1 MIHRADF
8 VRWIFYVE
16 VKKGKEKGV
25 SIMLKPKQVECL
37 KLMMQNPKISGK
49 ELSEALNVTEK
60 TISQWKNRNTEFQ
73 NEYNTLVRSK
83 IQYAATQAL
92 GKQIDLLQS
101 RNDMVAH
108 LAAKDLMDRAGF
120 NPVEKIEQEI
130 DMELNIKVDYGDD
143 DES

>member
-1 MIHRADF
+1 
-8 VRWIFYVE
+8 
-16 VKKGKEKGV
+16 
-25 SIMLKPKQVECL
+25 MLKPKQVECL

-49 ELSEALNVTEK
+49 DLAIALNVSEK
-60 TISQWKNRNTEFQ
+60 TISQWKNKNEEFQ

-92 GKQIDLLQS
+92 GKQIELLQS

-120 NPVEKIEQEI
+120 NPVEKVEQQI
-130 DMELNIKVDYGDD
+130 DMDLNITVDYGDGD
-143 DES
+143 PE

>member
-1 MIHRADF
+1 
-8 VRWIFYVE
+8 
-16 VKKGKEKGV
+16 
-25 SIMLKPKQVECL
+25 MLKPKQVECL

-49 ELSEALNVTEK
+49 ELAEALNVTEK
-60 TISQWKNRNTEFQ
+60 TISQWKNKNTEFQ
-73 NEYNTLVRSK
+73 DEYNTLVRSK
-83 IQYAATQAL
+83 IQYAASQAL

-130 DMELNIKVDYGDD
+130 DMDLNITVDYGDD
-143 DES
+143 DDDETM

>member
-1 MIHRADF
+1 
-8 VRWIFYVE
+8 
-16 VKKGKEKGV
+16 
-25 SIMLKPKQVECL
+25 MLNPKQVECL

-49 ELSEALNVTEK
+49 ELAEALKVTEK
-60 TISQWKNRNTEFQ
+60 TISQWKNRHTEFQ
-73 NEYNTLVRSK
+73 EEYNTLVRSK

-120 NPVEKIEQEI
+120 NPVEKIDADI
-130 DMELNIKVDYGDD
+130 DTELTINIKRV
-143 DES
+143 

>member
-1 MIHRADF
+1 
-8 VRWIFYVE
+8 
-16 VKKGKEKGV
+16 
-25 SIMLKPKQVECL
+25 MLKPKQVECL

-49 ELSEALNVTEK
+49 ELAETLNVTEK
-60 TISQWKNRNTEFQ
+60 TISQWKNKNTEFQ
-73 NEYNTLVRSK
+73 DEYNTLVRSK

-120 NPVEKIEQEI
+120 NPVEKVEQEI
-130 DMELNIKVDYGDD
+130 DMELNITVDYGDD
-143 DES
+143 DK

>member
-1 MIHRADF
+1 
-8 VRWIFYVE
+8 
-16 VKKGKEKGV
+16 
-25 SIMLKPKQVECL
+25 MLKPKQVECL
-37 KLMMQNPKISGK
+37 KLMMLNPKISGK

-60 TISQWKNRNTEFQ
+60 TISQWKNKNTEFQ
-73 NEYNTLVRSK
+73 DEYNTLVRSK

-130 DMELNIKVDYGDD
+130 DMDLNITVDYGNQP
-143 DES
+143 ESEESEMRKAGF